1 MIEFTDGCAVASY
14 PVPMGLDDTHTDLE
28 FKKRIADANG
38 GWMKQF
44 AKSEPDLAVE
54 AFTGSLFARLLRLFS
69 AEKP

>member
-1 MIEFTDGCAVASY
+1 
-14 PVPMGLDDTHTDLE
+14 MGLDDTHTDLE